1 MYQVFWGDFLLHD
14 LRLDDYY
21 LKDAELSE
29 ELNKVSEFT
38 FDIYPEHPNFN
49 KLEVLVPNIII
60 KKDGKT
66 IFKGRII
73 SEKMNMDKSKQVT
86 CESVL
91 AFLLDSVQR
100 PYEFQGTPEE
110 LFTQFIN
117 RHNEQVEEYKQF
129 KIGKITGASLDNN
142 AYINR
147 SNSDYENTFDAIN
160 DKILDTIGGYLQVR
174 YETDGMYIDWLDDFT
189 SGDSQI
195 ISTQVIEFGENLIDI
210 VAENDASET
219 YSVVIP
225 LGAEIET
232 TDEETGETTKSRLT
246 IEEVN
251 NGNDYLVNET
261 ALNKYGWIVA
271 PVDETTW
278 DDVTLPSN
286 LKTKAEEYLN
296 NQGVTLKSTLELN
309 ALDLN
314 VVNKNIDDFRMGE
327 YIRVQSTPH
336 NLSKTYL
343 LTKKDTPLSKPEN
356 MEITLG
362 ETKNTLTGIQIGDGK
377 DTIDKVETIL
387 GDYVL
392 NDDITGIVNEEI
404 ENNSI
409 IQQLP
414 NEILTQVS
422 QTYTSKSELQQL
434 QETISTQMTQT
445 ENDWTFEFNKIVEQI
460 TNVDGT
466 VNANYQELI
475 RFIRFVGGR
484 ITLGEVG
491 NAITLELRNDRLSFF
506 NNNVE
511 VAYINDGR
519 LYITDGEF
527 THSLTIG
534 IFAYIPR
541 ANGSLDFNKVKGG
554 LNGIIGNNRN
564 R

>member
-117 RHNEQVEEYKQF
+117 SHNSQVEEYKQF

-142 AYINR
+142 AYVNR

-174 YETDGMYIDWLDDFT
+174 YETDGMYVDWLDDFT
-189 SGDSQI
+189 NGDSQI
-195 ISTQVIEFGENLIDI
+195 ISTQVIEFGENLINI

-296 NQGVTLKSTLELN
+296 NQCVTLKSTLELN

-343 LTKKDTPLSKPEN
+343 LTKKDMPLSKPEN

-484 ITLGEVG
+484 IILGEVG

-534 IFAYIPR
+534 NFAYIPR
-541 ANGSLDFNKVKGG
+541 ANGSLDFKKVKG
-554 LNGIIGNNRN
+554 
-564 R
+564 